1 MEVINLNLR
10 DQRYFAMNN
19 LGRNSLE
26 GLARTKM
33 HVQKDEGVKLYN
45 SCKNS
50 IFVRENLLLSCLFLV
65 LILSPT
71 LFGFTKPPQ
80 ILYMFKKRQKKKKNE
95 TATKTRGLSASAS
108 LRQCNEH
115 FS

>member
-1 MEVINLNLR
+1 
-10 DQRYFAMNN
+10 
-19 LGRNSLE
+19 
-26 GLARTKM
+26 M

-65 LILSPT
+65 LILSPI

-80 ILYMFKKRQKKKKNE
+80 ILDMLKKKKGKKKKQQQKQE
-95 TATKTRGLSASAS
+95 ACLPLQA
-108 LRQCNEH
+108 
-115 FS
+115 